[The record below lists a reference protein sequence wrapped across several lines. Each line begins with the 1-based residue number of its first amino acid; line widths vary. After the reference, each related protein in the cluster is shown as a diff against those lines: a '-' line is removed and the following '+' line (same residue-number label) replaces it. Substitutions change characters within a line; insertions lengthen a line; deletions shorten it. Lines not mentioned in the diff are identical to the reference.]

1 MIVSSSARCDLMPC
15 KNCRQ
20 MAHCLPFSRNAAVVP
35 RKTGPN
41 SKLRS
46 RASCRRPA
54 AVAHFDCLPQ
64 ALHKPV
70 LVTMLISK
78 PAAVRK
84 RTSANCKACSHL
96 LPRPSAETK
105 ALQNALAASLPMRN
119 SWALHQR
126 VHSRAKCPGCYILSN
141 RHNDMASY
149 CTTGTVKLQR
159 PHGHLPVAAQR
170 VPERLYPSGSG
181 DPGWR
186 SVLSLP

>member
-1 MIVSSSARCDLMPC
+1 MVSSSVYCDLMLC
-15 KNCRQ
+15 RNCRQ
-20 MAHCLPFSRNAAVVP
+20 MAHCLPFSRKAAVVP

-46 RASCRRPA
+46 TASCRRLTA
-54 AVAHFDCLPQ
+54 IAHFDCLPQ

-105 ALQNALAASLPMRN
+105 ALQNALAASPYAEVLGLASKSPLPGKVLRV
-119 SWALHQR
+119 LHPKQ
-126 VHSRAKCPGCYILSN
+126 K
-141 RHNDMASY
+141 
-149 CTTGTVKLQR
+149 
-159 PHGHLPVAAQR
+159 AQ
-170 VPERLYPSGSG
+170 
-181 DPGWR
+181 
-186 SVLSLP
+186 